1 MLENTEAGKAIKT
14 GPSIETGNMS
24 RYTRRRQTKHNTTQC
39 NMFWSL
45 QYTNKQTKNV
55 NKTFMSPPTNNCK

>member
-24 RYTRRRQTKHNTTQC
+24 RYTRRRQTKKLRVVCYLENEGICFRGTY
-39 NMFWSL
+39 F
-45 QYTNKQTKNV
+45 
-55 NKTFMSPPTNNCK
+55 

>member
-24 RYTRRRQTKHNTTQC
+24 RYTRRRQTKHNT
-39 NMFWSL
+39 M
-45 QYTNKQTKNV
+45 QYVLITTIHKQTKNV